1 MAENLDQFFD
11 SSQGHTTP
19 ATFKTSAGATIRT
32 VDVIFT
38 GATGNVP
45 LIDGDAQFEVPQPF
59 LHCRTADLVSVDH
72 TCKVTIGATTY
83 RITNDLPDGSG
94 TSLVLLKK

>member
-11 SSQGHTTP
+11 PKQGHTKS
-19 ATFKTSAGATIRT
+19 ATFKTSVGATIRT

-45 LIDGDAQFEVPQPF
+45 VLEGVHFEAPQPF
-59 LHCRTADLVSVDH
+59 LQCRSADLASVDH

-83 RITNDLPDGSG
+83 RIVNDLHDGNGISMIF
-94 TSLVLLKK
+94 LQP